1 MAGTTDWAIYLKK
14 IIIGLVFHIIGNPAV
29 IICPQWYAVQRRLLW
44 FYLMCFMEE
53 SLIRAKKGNYFF
65 ILFFKYRSLLL
76 CVFTY
81 QLTTSF
87 SWAHFSIYW
96 QSDTYGIIKASLQVF
111 YKTGWFEEKLSCFA
125 LKIDSKLSSFFF
137 LFVINCTQQVHES
150 PKENYKIHSEAKTVV
165 IYVILSEIFM
175 SCSVISWAKYV
186 FPEF

>member
-1 MAGTTDWAIYLKK
+1 MPPVICYTKETD
-14 IIIGLVFHIIGNPAV
+14 VF
-29 IICPQWYAVQRRLLW
+29 L
-44 FYLMCFMEE
+44 FFFLMCFMEE
-53 SLIRAKKGNYFF
+53 SLIRAKTGNYFF
-65 ILFFKYRSLLL
+65 ILFFKYRSLLF

-87 SWAHFSIYW
+87 SWAPFSIYW

-125 LKIDSKLSSFFF
+125 LKIDSKLSSFF

-186 FPEF
+186 FLEF